1 MNYAAA
7 RRTMVENQLRT
18 NQIVDPLVID
28 AMRTLPRE
36 AFVPDRLKG
45 VAYVD
50 EDIPL
55 GGGRYMVE
63 PLILARLVQ
72 EAAIGRD
79 DVVLDIGCN
88 SGYGTAV
95 MATMANTVV
104 ALESDEALAAAASHA
119 LEDLSVDNA
128 AVVQGPLIEGY
139 ARGCPYDVIVIEGA
153 IAELPSA
160 IADQLAEGGRLV
172 CVMSVPQGMG
182 LATLFT
188 RMHGT
193 LARRPLFEASTPLLP
208 GFEPREKFVFL

>member
-18 NQIVDPLVID
+18 NQIVDPLVIA

-55 GGGRYMVE
+55 GGGRFMLE

-88 SGYGTAV
+88 TGYGAAV
-95 MATMANTVV
+95 MASMASTVV
-104 ALESDEALAAAASHA
+104 ALESDEALAAAASRT
-119 LEDLSVDNA
+119 LEQLSVDNA
-128 AVVQGPLIEGY
+128 AVVQGPLTEGY
-139 ARGCPYDVIVIEGA
+139 ARGGPYDVIVIEGA
-153 IAELPSA
+153 IGELPPA
-160 IADQLAEGGRLV
+160 TAEQLAEGGRLV
-172 CVMSVPQGMG
+172 SVMWAPQGMG
-182 LATLFT
+182 QATLFT
-188 RMHGT
+188 RTHGA

-208 GFEPREKFVFL
+208 GFEPQEKFVFL